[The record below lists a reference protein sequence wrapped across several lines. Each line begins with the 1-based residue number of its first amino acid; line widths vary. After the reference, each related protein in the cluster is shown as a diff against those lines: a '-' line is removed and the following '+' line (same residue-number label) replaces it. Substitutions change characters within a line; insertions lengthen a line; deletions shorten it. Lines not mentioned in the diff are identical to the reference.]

1 MAALSAIMA
10 MALVIFGFIDI
21 VSVVREIDMNDRSTN
36 LRGGRGDTC
45 ALSRSI

>member
-36 LRGGRGDTC
+36 LRGGRGDIC